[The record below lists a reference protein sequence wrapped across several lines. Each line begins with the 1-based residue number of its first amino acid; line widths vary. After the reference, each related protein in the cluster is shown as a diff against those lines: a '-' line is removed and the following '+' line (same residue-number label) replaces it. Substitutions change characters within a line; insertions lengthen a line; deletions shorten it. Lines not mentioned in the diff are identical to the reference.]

1 MFTPIGIGYSMN
13 LLYGGYMRYWCM
25 DKREQNKNIQS
36 NYVWIID
43 DYIKNEKLFYL
54 AKTFYTNGGQ

>member
-1 MFTPIGIGYSMN
+1 
-13 LLYGGYMRYWCM
+13 MRYWCM

-36 NYVWIID
+36 HYVWIID

-54 AKTFYTNGGQ
+54 AKTFYTNGAQ